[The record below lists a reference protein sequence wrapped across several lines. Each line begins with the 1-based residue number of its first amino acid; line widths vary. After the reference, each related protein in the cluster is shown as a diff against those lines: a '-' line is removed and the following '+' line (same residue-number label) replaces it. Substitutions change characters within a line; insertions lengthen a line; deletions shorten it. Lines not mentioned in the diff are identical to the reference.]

1 MAGDPSKMD
10 QSLPQ
15 AKLFRNDG
23 SYNFKQREDW
33 DYKHG
38 YNFMAGWLG
47 EDEVR
52 EAKKKKRKMGTVD
65 MEAPPLPMD
74 IALVQQIEKTAL
86 HVHKAAEPDVFER
99 LVEERNRGKPGW
111 TFLTEGGEGYDYYK
125 FARHCAERKVE
136 PRPLAEQAK
145 KVKEDREKKQTNAK
159 SGAIQMGSGAPGERV
174 IKDAVF
180 KPDEL
185 VEVLG
190 VKSKPD
196 YNGKIVKVMR
206 YHSDVDR
213 YEVKFEGGRYN
224 GVVVKLKEENLM
236 YSAVTERQMKDD
248 AEEIPEGELPNGTQV
263 EIHGLQSETARW
275 MNGQKAVIVQWDVDA
290 ERYEVRL
297 EKGHAIKKVKAANL
311 KPQVPEGWEE
321 HFDEHLGRHYY
332 INTKSQ
338 KVTWKHP
345 SVANQRGKMGKVQ
358 EKTTEDIEE
367 AAQTTG
373 VDNERKHYEVDEEE
387 EGEGQFNLEAL
398 VAKVEKQE
406 EKREAAEE
414 AGEDAA
420 ELDSDDGM
428 HTIGKKRK
436 KKKREKISV
445 EMLQQR
451 VTHLIEA
458 TMANP
463 ANRATIK
470 KDFSL
475 LEGNFIATHELDP
488 ILVKIQKAIDAGD
501 EIPRDLLKAVMEVML
516 SGLEKACQ
524 LLGQLKHAKL
534 QLMEISKVLDSLVS
548 TTEPKQVFDD
558 AKWVASFLKTM

>member
-15 AKLFRNDG
+15 AKLFRSDG

-33 DYKHG
+33 DYKHNYG
-38 YNFMAGWLG
+38 FMAGWLG
-47 EDEVR
+47 EDEAR
-52 EAKKKKRKMGTVD
+52 AEKKRKRKIGTVD
-65 MEAPPLPMD
+65 MEAPPLPSDMSM
-74 IALVQQIEKTAL
+74 VPQIEKTAL

-99 LVEERNRGKPGW
+99 LVGERNKGKPGW
-111 TFLTEGGEGYDYYK
+111 TFLTEGGEGNDYYN
-125 FARHCAERKVE
+125 FCRHCAERKVE

-159 SGAIQMGSGAPGERV
+159 SGAMAMGSGAPGEKV

-185 VEVLG
+185 LEVLG

-196 YNGKIVKVMR
+196 YNGNIVRVMR

-236 YSAVTERQMKDD
+236 FSAVTERQMKED
-248 AEEIPEGELPNGTQV
+248 AEEIPEGELPNGTLV

-275 MNGQKAVIVQWDVDA
+275 MNGQKGTIVQWDVDA
-290 ERYEVRL
+290 DRYEVRL
-297 EKGHAIKKVKAANL
+297 DKGNAIKKVKPANL

-332 INTKSQ
+332 INIKTQ

-345 SVANQRGKMGKVQ
+345 TVANQRAKMGKVR
-358 EKTTEDIEE
+358 EKVGEDVEE
-367 AAQTTG
+367 VAQTTG
-373 VDNERKHYEVDEEE
+373 VDHDRKHYEVDDEE

-398 VAKVEKQE
+398 VAKVEAQE

-414 AGEDAA
+414 AGQDGDEV
-420 ELDSDDGM
+420 DSDDGM
-428 HTIGKKRK
+428 HRIGKKRK
-436 KKKREKISV
+436 KKREKITV

-451 VTHLIEA
+451 VVHLIEA

-470 KDFSL
+470 KDFTL
-475 LEGNFIATHELDP
+475 LEGHFLATSELDP
-488 ILVKIQKAIDAGD
+488 LVARFQKVVDAG
-501 EIPRDLLKAVMEVML
+501 EEPPRDLLKAAMEVML
-516 SGLEKACQ
+516 AALEKACS
-524 LLGQLKHAKL
+524 LIGQLKHSRL
-534 QLMEISKVLDSLVS
+534 QLIEMSKVLDSIVS
-548 TTEPKQVFDD
+548 TTDPMQVFED